1 MARASESTPPE
12 APADARHERVPGY
25 DVARA
30 LAICGMVLINFG
42 VYLLGSPRG
51 VPGEIFLRWLAHV
64 PGGRASSLFVTL
76 AGVGIA
82 RMAWGDPMLA
92 RRTLLARAAV
102 LMTLGGINVILLGW
116 DIDILHFYA
125 WYLSI
130 AALFFLRASPRA
142 LVVAA
147 IAFGVSGAL
156 LEIFFPEEGRAWA
169 PLYTFRPASVLGM
182 DLKLLYVSVP
192 ELLRDALVD
201 GVHPIFPWLAF
212 LLWGMWLGRLDL
224 REPTLRH
231 AVLARALG
239 VVVATELTSRAL
251 ALVLVQGEASARTVA
266 WLGLV
271 HTDWSP
277 SAFYVL
283 SACGSATS
291 IIALAH
297 EAVARWPESR
307 LVRGLGNV
315 GQLAL
320 SLYLVHAHL
329 AIGIP
334 RFFLGQSRAMPV
346 ETMLLYWVAFVLVVL
361 PLAALYR
368 TRFRRGPVEWLL
380 RRVTGS
386 PEHVAP
392 LTPAGMTPREPP
404 RWVWPAL
411 ALGLAMLPLAS
422 FVGGAP
428 WRTECPERA
437 AITDGATQGELSLF
451 CPRARYAIEVEAP
464 TTLTLG
470 TRSGL
475 DVYLEVRR
483 EGRILAED
491 DDSGPHLD
499 ARLVTTLAPGRY
511 DVDVRP
517 YSASTG
523 PFVLTVET
531 APAAATT
538 P

>member
-1 MARASESTPPE
+1 MAQASEE
-12 APADARHERVPGY
+12 PAAAADRHERVPGY

-30 LAICGMVLINFG
+30 FAICGMVLINFG

-51 VPGEIFLRWLAHV
+51 APGEIVLRWLAHV

-82 RMAWGDPMLA
+82 RMAWGDTMLA
-92 RRTLLARAAV
+92 RRTLLARAGV
-102 LMTLGGINVILLGW
+102 LVGLGAINVILLHW

-130 AALFFLRASPRA
+130 AAIFFLRASPRA
-142 LVVAA
+142 LVLAA

-156 LEIFFPEEGRAWA
+156 LEVAFPEEGRAWE
-169 PLYTFRPASVLGM
+169 PLYTFRVTPVLGTE
-182 DLKLLYVSVP
+182 LKLLYVSVP
-192 ELLRDALVD
+192 GLLRDALVD

-224 REPTLRH
+224 RERALRRT
-231 AVLARALG
+231 VLARALG
-239 VVVATELTSRAL
+239 VVVATELASRAI
-251 ALVLVQGEASARTVA
+251 AAFLVQTDPHTAVV

-297 EAVARWPESR
+297 ELVARWPASR
-307 LVRGLGNV
+307 IVRGLGNV

-334 RFFLGQSRAMPV
+334 RFFLGQSHAMPV
-346 ETMLLYWVAFVLVVL
+346 ETMLVYWCAFVLVVL

-392 LTPAGMTPREPP
+392 LTPASMTPREPP
-404 RWVWPAL
+404 RWAWPAL
-411 ALGLAMLPLAS
+411 ALGLAALPLAS
-422 FVGGAP
+422 FVGASP
-428 WRTECPERA
+428 WTMRCPERVA
-437 AITDGATQGELSLF
+437 VTSGETHGGLSLF
-451 CPRARYAIEVEAP
+451 CPRARYALTLEAP
-464 TTLTLG
+464 TTVTLA

-475 DVYLEVRR
+475 DVYLEVHR
-483 EGRILAED
+483 EGRMIVED

-499 ARLVTTLAPGRY
+499 ARIVTTLAPGRY

-523 PFVLTVET
+523 PFVLEVQESE
-531 APAAATT
+531 APAA